1 MNDIIKRAACEH
13 ALRRIARGD
22 TDGLETVYNHMGKQI
37 YLLAYSILGDTHAA
51 EDVLQDTLL
60 RLSKRA
66 AMREDGNAVAYILT
80 VSRNLAL
87 DRVRAG
93 KAKKRGVSESLDELE
108 AVIGEG
114 RLTEELEAKEIGEE
128 IGRFL
133 QKENEKARKIFVRRY
148 FLCEEISEIAGR
160 YRMSEGSIS
169 ASLFRTRLRLKEHLE
184 RAGIII

>member
-1 MNDIIKRAACEH
+1 MTDNEIIALYFARDERAIAATDEKYGAYCHRVANRILDDVHESDECVNDTYMRTWRSIPPTVPKILAAFL
-13 ALRRIARGD
+13 AKIA
-22 TDGLETVYNHMGKQI
+22 
-37 YLLAYSILGDTHAA
+37 
-51 EDVLQDTLL
+51 
-60 RLSKRA
+60 
-66 AMREDGNAVAYILT
+66 
-80 VSRNLAL
+80 RNLAL

>member
-87 DRVRAG
+87 DT
-93 KAKKRGVSESLDELE
+93 D
-108 AVIGEG
+108 G
-114 RLTEELEAKEIGEE
+114 R
-128 IGRFL
+128 
-133 QKENEKARKIFVRRY
+133 RRQT
-148 FLCEEISEIAGR
+148 CPSPR
-160 YRMSEGSIS
+160 WRHS
-169 ASLFRTRLRLKEHLE
+169 ASWTVRSVRSSPLRS
-184 RAGIII
+184 RAA